1 MASVEYL
8 LLRSL
13 KELVRDELR
22 EFQWRLQKDHER
34 ISKSDMEDTDR
45 FTTVDMLV
53 NCFGAQEAVK
63 ITVSILRKMKQNHLA
78 EQLQGNV

>member
-22 EFQWRLQKDHER
+22 EFQWRLQKDHEH

-45 FTTVDMLV
+45 FTTVDMLM
-53 NCFGAQEAVK
+53 NFFGAQEAVT